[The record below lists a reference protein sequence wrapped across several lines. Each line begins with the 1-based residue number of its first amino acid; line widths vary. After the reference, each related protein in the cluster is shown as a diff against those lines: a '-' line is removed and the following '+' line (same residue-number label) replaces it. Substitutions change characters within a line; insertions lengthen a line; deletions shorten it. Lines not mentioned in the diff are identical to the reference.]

1 MKNNKELEK
10 AFERKKE
17 LADVVYIWLA
27 EVAFITIILSV
38 LLR

>member
-1 MKNNKELEK
+1 MKPNDELQK

-17 LADVVYIWLA
+17 LAEVVYIWLA
-27 EVAFITIILSV
+27 ELAFIAIVLSV